1 MLQREADRND
11 YRKTD
16 DGTSTV
22 TTNKTKNYVTRP
34 RRVEDRLSSVS
45 VEPQR
50 TRANGRLA
58 EGVSAQPT
66 TSMFVYQALGNRPQ
80 SVSTNRD
87 TNWFEF
93 VQRARR
99 SR

>member
-22 TTNKTKNYVTRP
+22 TTNKTENYVTRP

-58 EGVSAQPT
+58 EGVAVET
-66 TSMFVYQALGNRPQ
+66 RMRTSGVL
-80 SVSTNRD
+80 
-87 TNWFEF
+87 
-93 VQRARR
+93 
-99 SR
+99 